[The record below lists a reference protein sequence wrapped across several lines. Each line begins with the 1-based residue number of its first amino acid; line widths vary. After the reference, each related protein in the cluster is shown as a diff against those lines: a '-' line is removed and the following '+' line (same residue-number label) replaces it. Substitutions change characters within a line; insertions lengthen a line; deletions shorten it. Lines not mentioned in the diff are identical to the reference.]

1 MKQTQS
7 VQGTP
12 ARSDKG
18 RPQLTPRDDAIL
30 RLIGEQTGYR
40 FDQLQSLLARHP
52 DTAPKDSS
60 FLSESRTFALLQR
73 WKQLGL
79 AAYDKIYY
87 HDPGWIWLTRKG
99 LAHVDLALRFL
110 DLYHA
115 DLDHLFW
122 INETRT
128 LIEDTYGTRPGFC
141 FESER
146 MLRAT
151 RERLKAQQKREPD
164 LWIPF
169 EYRGNHRPDA
179 LLRYRLNA
187 EPETREIVTALEIE
201 LSPKDADTWKKTFQE
216 LTRFYDYARYYVAPH
231 VKSSLVK
238 VLEQFQEEEQQQRP
252 SIYVHDL
259 DQRLS

>member
-1 MKQTQS
+1 MKQPQS
-7 VQGTP
+7 VQGKP
-12 ARSDKG
+12 IRSDKG

-40 FDQLQSLLARHP
+40 FDQLQALLARHP
-52 DTAPKDSS
+52 DTNSKDAS

-73 WKQLGL
+73 WKQLEL

-99 LAHVDLALRFL
+99 LTHVHLALRFL

-128 LIEDTYGTRPGFC
+128 LIEETYGTKPGFR

-146 MLRAT
+146 VLRAT

-187 EPETREIVTALEIE
+187 EPEAKEIVSAVEIE
-201 LSPKDADTWKKTFQE
+201 LSPKDAETWKKTFLE
-216 LTRFYDYARYYVAPH
+216 LTRFYDTAHYFVASP

-238 VLEQFQEEEQQQRP
+238 VLAQFQEEEQRQRQ

>member
-7 VQGTP
+7 LKGESV
-12 ARSDKG
+12 RSDKG
-18 RPQLTPRDDAIL
+18 HPQLTPRDDTIL

-40 FDQLQSLLARHP
+40 FDQLQALLARHP
-52 DTAPKDSS
+52 DTTSKDSS

-73 WKQLGL
+73 WKTLGL

-99 LAHVDLALRFL
+99 LAHVDLTVRFL

-115 DLDHLFW
+115 DLNHLFW
-122 INETRT
+122 INETRA
-128 LIEDTYGTRPGFC
+128 LIEETYGARPGFR

-146 MLRAT
+146 VFRAT

-179 LLRYRLNA
+179 LLRYRLNI
-187 EPETREIVTALEIE
+187 EPDAREVVSALEIE
-201 LSPKDADTWKKTFQE
+201 LSPKDAETWKKTFLE
-216 LTRFYDYARYYVAPH
+216 LTQFYDAAHYFVAPT

-238 VLEQFQEEEQQQRP
+238 VLAQFHEEEQRQRQ
-252 SIYVHDL
+252 SIHIHDL